1 MNNMNTFSTS
11 NYISTLSTSISTFI
25 LNRYNINMMYFPVI
39 QEGLLRF
46 FKMFDNF
53 SNFDYTKFNIFK
65 INSIY
70 SSTNFIYNIINYNI
84 LFVIIFVVIFIILY
98 IKYFKTNNDT
108 IIYEFTTYTTFD
120 LNILYSYID
129 SFPQHFPNLKK
140 YTNGNLKDLVNQQM
154 NINKQSSTYEKY
166 IPIEKSNIQIEIEN
180 VCSGYIYFDNYQ
192 EEKSETIEKE
202 GSKKTVTHNII
213 IPYCILKFKKILLQD
228 FTPKKFI
235 NYLNDAINNHLTEK
249 SKIKL
254 FQRILFDYSLD
265 CETFLC
271 TNTIIYYG
279 YKKSLEEKKSEYID
293 SLFHEKKEELWNN
306 LYKINYEPEFF
317 TKLGQIPRMG
327 LILHGPPGTGKS
339 SFAYRMAMAL
349 DRHLYIINLKI
360 IKTKKTLFDIFN
372 APFIGHTCRRPKEV
386 IIVFDEFDFGIKY
399 LYNKEKQRQ
408 KQINELENILISNS
422 NDENNISLK
431 EIDDKRK
438 NMEDEL
444 CLHDLLD
451 IFQGIVPTEGLICI
465 ATTNDIETIK
475 ELCPPL
481 VRPGRL
487 TPYHFGYPSLKIIN
501 EISNYYF
508 NENLNL
514 LDYSYDIIVEKPTS
528 QIIEIALSCKMDD
541 KLGLEHFKSE
551 IIRLI
556 HE

>member
-1 MNNMNTFSTS
+1 MNTMNIFSTS

-53 SNFDYTKFNIFK
+53 SNFDYTKYNIFK
-65 INSIY
+65 I
-70 SSTNFIYNIINYNI
+70 NFIYNIINYNI
-84 LFVIIFVVIFIILY
+84 LFVILFVVIFIILY
-98 IKYFKTNNDT
+98 IKYFKTNKDT
-108 IIYEFTTYTTFD
+108 IIYKFTTYTSKD
-120 LNILYSYID
+120 LNVLYSYIND
-129 SFPQHFPNLKK
+129 YPQYFPNLKD
-140 YTNGNLKDLVNQQM
+140 YTNGNLKNLVNQQM
-154 NINKQSSTYEKY
+154 NINKQSSNISNNNY

-349 DRHLYIINLKI
+349 DRNLLIINLKI
-360 IKTKKTLFDIFN
+360 IKKKHHLFNLFN
-372 APFIGHTCRRPKEV
+372 RPYIGSDYRNPKEV

-408 KQINELENILISNS
+408 KQINELENILTS

-431 EIDDKRK
+431 EIDEKRK
-438 NMEDEL
+438 SMENEL

-451 IFQGIVPTEGLICI
+451 IFQGIVPTEGSICI

-514 LDYSYDIIVEKPTS
+514 LDYSYDIIVQKPTS

-541 KLGLEHFKSE
+541 KLGLNHFKSE